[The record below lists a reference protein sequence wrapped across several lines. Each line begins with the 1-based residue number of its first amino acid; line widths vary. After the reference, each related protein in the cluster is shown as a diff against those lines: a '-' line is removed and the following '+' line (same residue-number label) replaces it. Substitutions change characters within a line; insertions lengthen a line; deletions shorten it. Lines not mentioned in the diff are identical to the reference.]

1 MDAQASRT
9 TAIPAFASSSSSR
22 TLFLAMTVSSTI
34 LYLLCLAVYR
44 LYFHPIA
51 HFPGPKLAGLTRWYE
66 FYYELVLKGQMT
78 FHIQELHRKYGPIV
92 RVTPN
97 ELHVL
102 DPDYFEELYVKSGK
116 LDKYPPFSARFGTD
130 DTFFTASSHEYHRRL
145 RNSVAPFFS
154 RRKITDFQPVIQD
167 KLTKLCS
174 KVAADYAGTD
184 RVLPLHRAWTALTGD
199 VVTEFCFA
207 KAYNHLDSPDFEETF
222 HEPMHAACESSSI
235 LMQFP
240 WLWPVMNSLPDW
252 LVVKLEPKMHM
263 HIQVQHDFERT
274 ISALKEDHD
283 ETHKTV
289 DHATLFHEMLNSD
302 LSPREKSVNRM
313 VQEAQVIIGAA
324 ILTTSWAAAVA
335 SFHIIDNPEICSKLR
350 SELEE
355 ALPDP
360 HTKPDWQNLEQLP
373 YLSGCIKEG
382 IRLAYGIASRL
393 PRVARTDLRYKD
405 WVIPAGTPVS
415 MTIVDMNHD
424 EDVFPQSRSFIPERW
439 LGKATTKDGRSL
451 ERYFVGFGKGAR
463 SCIGLNLA
471 QAVLYTGLATIFRN
485 FAFEL
490 YETDV
495 SDTVLAHDYFVP
507 TVKLNTKGIR
517 VKVKSSEK

>member
-1 MDAQASRT
+1 
-9 TAIPAFASSSSSR
+9 
-22 TLFLAMTVSSTI
+22 
-34 LYLLCLAVYR
+34 
-44 LYFHPIA
+44 
-51 HFPGPKLAGLTRWYE
+51 
-66 FYYELVLKGQMT
+66 
-78 FHIQELHRKYGPIV
+78 
-92 RVTPN
+92 
-97 ELHVL
+97 
-102 DPDYFEELYVKSGK
+102 
-116 LDKYPPFSARFGTD
+116 
-130 DTFFTASSHEYHRRL
+130 
-145 RNSVAPFFS
+145 
-154 RRKITDFQPVIQD
+154 
-167 KLTKLCS
+167 
-174 KVAADYAGTD
+174 
-184 RVLPLHRAWTALTGD
+184 
-199 VVTEFCFA
+199 
-207 KAYNHLDSPDFEETF
+207 
-222 HEPMHAACESSSI
+222 
-235 LMQFP
+235 
-240 WLWPVMNSLPDW
+240 
-252 LVVKLEPKMHM
+252 
-263 HIQVQHDFERT
+263 
-274 ISALKEDHD
+274 
-283 ETHKTV
+283 
-289 DHATLFHEMLNSD
+289 
-302 LSPREKSVNRM
+302 M

-463 SCIGLNLA
+463 SCIGLKYAVHFSSSSMPIPSVTCGMLTSSTRSLA

>member
-1 MDAQASRT
+1 MDLPLLRRYLPSSPSLALLTIAS
-9 TAIPAFASSSSSR
+9 A
-22 TLFLAMTVSSTI
+22 TI
-34 LYLLCLAVYR
+34 IIYVFIISIYR

-66 FYYELVLKGQMT
+66 FYYELVKKGQMT
-78 FHIQELHRKYGPIV
+78 FHIQELHKKYGPIV

-102 DPDYFEELYVKSGK
+102 DSDYFEELYVKSGK
-116 LDKYPPFSARFGTD
+116 LDKYAPFSARFGTD
-130 DTFFTASSHEYHRRL
+130 DTFFTAPSHEYHRRL
-145 RNSVAPFFS
+145 RNSVAPYFS
-154 RRKITDFQPVIQD
+154 KRKIMDFQPVIRA
-167 KLTKLCS
+167 KLDTLCS
-174 KVAADYAGTD
+174 KIAEYAGTD

-207 KAYNHLDSPDFEETF
+207 KAYHHLDSPDFEETF
-222 HEPMHAACESSSI
+222 HEPMHAACESSSV

-240 WLWPVMNSLPDW
+240 WLWPIMNSLPDW
-252 LVVKLEPKMHM
+252 LVVRVEPKMHM

-274 ISALKEDHD
+274 ISALKQTHD
-283 ETHKTV
+283 ETHKSI

-302 LSPREKSVNRM
+302 LSPNEKSVSRM

-335 SFHIIDNPEICSKLR
+335 SFHIINNLAIFRKLR
-350 SELEE
+350 AELEE
-355 ALPDP
+355 AIPDP
-360 HTKPDWQNLEQLP
+360 NAKPDWQNLEQLP
-373 YLSGCIKEG
+373 YLNGCIKEG

-393 PRVARTDLRYKD
+393 PRVARTELKYKE
-405 WVIPAGTPVS
+405 WTIPAGTPVS

-424 EDVFPQSRSFIPERW
+424 EEVFPQSQSFIPERW
-439 LGKATTKDGRSL
+439 LNNPTTKDGQSL

-471 QAVLYTGLATIFRN
+471 QAELYMGLATVFRK
-485 FAFEL
+485 FSFEL
-490 YETDV
+490 YDTDV
-495 SDTVLAHDYFVP
+495 SDTILAHDYFVP
-507 TVKLNTKGIR
+507 TVKLDTKGIR
-517 VKVKSSEK
+517 VKVKSVEK

>member
-1 MDAQASRT
+1 MGAQSPNTILPASSSLALLT
-9 TAIPAFASSSSSR
+9 IAFASSIIYA
-22 TLFLAMTVSSTI
+22 FGVAI
-34 LYLLCLAVYR
+34 YR

-66 FYYELVLKGQMT
+66 FYYELVQQGQMT
-78 FHIQELHRKYGPIV
+78 FHIRELHKKYGPIV

-97 ELHVL
+97 ELHIL
-102 DPDYFEELYVKSGK
+102 DSDYFEELYVKSGK
-116 LDKYPPFSARFGTD
+116 LDKYAPFSARFGTD
-130 DTFFTASSHEYHRRL
+130 DTFFTAPSHEYHRRL
-145 RNSVAPFFS
+145 RNSVVSFFS
-154 RRKITDFQPVIQD
+154 ARKIMEFQPVIRD
-167 KLTKLCS
+167 KLDKMCS
-174 KVAADYAGTD
+174 RIAEYVGTD
-184 RVLPLHRAWTALTGD
+184 RILPLHRAWTALTGD

-222 HEPMHAACESSSI
+222 HEAMHAACESSSI

-240 WLWPVMNSLPDW
+240 WLWPIMNSLPDW

-263 HIQVQHDFERT
+263 HIQVQRDFERT
-274 ISALKEDHD
+274 ISALKENHD
-283 ETHKTV
+283 ETHKLV

-302 LSPREKSVNRM
+302 LSPKEKSVNRM

-335 SFHIIDNPEICSKLR
+335 SFHIINNPEIFGKLR
-350 SELEE
+350 IELEE
-355 ALPDP
+355 AIPDLN
-360 HTKPDWQNLEQLP
+360 TKLDWQNLQQLP
-373 YLSGCIKEG
+373 YLNGCVKEG

-393 PRVARTDLRYKD
+393 PRVARTDLKYKG
-405 WVIPAGTPVS
+405 WTIPAGTPVS

-424 EDVFPQSRSFIPERW
+424 EEVFPQSHSFVPERW
-439 LGKATTKDGRSL
+439 LGNPTSKNGHSL

-463 SCIGLNLA
+463 SCIGLHLA
-471 QAVLYTGLATIFRN
+471 QAELYMGLAAIFRQ
-485 FAFEL
+485 FSFEL

-507 TVKLNTKGIR
+507 TVKLDSKGIR
-517 VKVKSSEK
+517 VRVKSTEK